1 MKLRFILL
9 VPFSSLSL
17 HPSAFA
23 SVITVSRTIL
33 EVNTQTCRD
42 NHRKAIPRRVAAPP
56 SSSLAH
62 LFSHDFTRASNANA
76 SRWFRA
82 SNRDPR
88 VDIQFRFVSLRRT
101 VTTTTTTARL
111 VSLRRSVGSEH
122 RVDRRMAMRMS
133 TPDAVRASTSM
144 RASTSGRGR
153 TRSASSGATVR
164 FLVDLRRANGSFIV
178 GRERAGRR
186 TRVGVLRDDDDGVG
200 VDEDASGGDEDAL
213 VREEDERD
221 AYGRER
227 LPWRSSEEVDGV
239 ALRDARSFVGWEVY
253 LDSNPDSLVGVVTDV
268 AAMGIQEG
276 EEEDGEEEASEAVAN
291 GDGGRSHE
299 SDHVKDLFVG
309 TDLKELS
316 DDERG
321 FLTRLSESLS
331 MGEEDQAG
339 LDESEMDADNAFL
352 LLVEGL
358 QETTLG
364 ERPLHYVPFVP
375 SMFPRWILS
384 AQALFLDPP
393 AGLLDLA
400 LREVQLNEL
409 RNDLIPFSRML
420 GADTYGMPQRLSLIN
435 QGQKELVKRVESL
448 GDWREVALELDLK
461 PDAAPWYYWDNIDNL
476 EDALL
481 KLVDAFWFE
490 EVDEEESYWYNDVS
504 GALQI
509 TPPVD
514 GTGGG
519 LDRPVM
525 PTMSHL
531 IEARRWDLH
540 HAIVLH
546 GGYKAVA
553 KELGWQHSRRMEN
566 RHLLSFETFKD
577 EILELIEDESLIEVG
592 VRPGQLPCESQLEEL
607 DRDDLIKFMRVHG
620 GFSAVAK
627 KLKLKP
633 SKGGREAYP
642 TCALTA
648 KALREFALE
657 HDIAAPFSKASKKTV
672 LLLPSDKELLEH
684 GRNDLRHAMR
694 RFNPS
699 DLAIAGKMNLR
710 HSRMSYEEA
719 RAELHKWKFEQGKRS
734 VFINWCNA
742 GHKPWNMP
750 VAPQEYYRKSGEW
763 VSWDDFMVP

>member
-1 MKLRFILL
+1 MAMAM
-9 VPFSSLSL
+9 S
-17 HPSAFA
+17 
-23 SVITVSRTIL
+23 
-33 EVNTQTCRD
+33 TCD
-42 NHRKAIPRRVAAPP
+42 A
-56 SSSLAH
+56 L
-62 LFSHDFTRASNANA
+62 RASAAA
-76 SRWFRA
+76 SA
-82 SNRDPR
+82 S
-88 VDIQFRFVSLRRT
+88 
-101 VTTTTTTARL
+101 A
-111 VSLRRSVGSEH
+111 
-122 RVDRRMAMRMS
+122 
-133 TPDAVRASTSM
+133 
-144 RASTSGRGR
+144 SGRGR
-153 TRSASSGATVR
+153 ARNASGATVR
-164 FLVDLRRANGSFIV
+164 FLVDSRRSGGSFV
-178 GRERAGRR
+178 SRGREARAERR
-186 TRVGVLRDDDDGVG
+186 THASDLREDGADGEVAG
-200 VDEDASGGDEDAL
+200 CDEDAT
-213 VREEDERD
+213 VREEAERD

-253 LDSNPDSLVGVVTDV
+253 LDGSPDSLVGVVTDFV
-268 AAMGIQEG
+268 AMGIQEG
-276 EEEDGEEEASEAVAN
+276 EEEEEEEEEGDDSEDAATK
-291 GDGGRSHE
+291 DPERSYE
-299 SDHVKDLFVG
+299 SDQVEDLFVG
-309 TDLKELS
+309 TDLKELN

-331 MGEEDQAG
+331 MGKEDQAG
-339 LDESEMDADNAFL
+339 FDESEMDSDNAFL
-352 LLVEGL
+352 LLIEGL

-375 SMFPRWILS
+375 NMFPRWILS

-400 LREVQLNEL
+400 LREVKLSEL

-435 QGQKELVKRVESL
+435 QGQRELVKRVESL

-490 EVDEEESYWYNDVS
+490 EVDGEESYWYNDVS

-531 IEARRWDLH
+531 LEARRWDLH

-553 KELGWQHSRRMEN
+553 KELNWQHARRMEN

-577 EILELIEDESLIEVG
+577 EILELIEDESLIKVG

-642 TCALTA
+642 TCASTA

-657 HDIAAPFSKASKKTV
+657 HDITTPFSNASKKTV
-672 LLLPSDKELLEH
+672 LLLPSDKELLDH

-694 RFNPS
+694 RFNSS

-750 VAPQEYYRKSGEW
+750 VAPQEYYRKSGDW
-763 VSWDDFMVP
+763 VSWNDFMVP

>member
-1 MKLRFILL
+1 M
-9 VPFSSLSL
+9 
-17 HPSAFA
+17 
-23 SVITVSRTIL
+23 
-33 EVNTQTCRD
+33 
-42 NHRKAIPRRVAAPP
+42 RV
-56 SSSLAH
+56 
-62 LFSHDFTRASNANA
+62 
-76 SRWFRA
+76 
-82 SNRDPR
+82 
-88 VDIQFRFVSLRRT
+88 
-101 VTTTTTTARL
+101 
-111 VSLRRSVGSEH
+111 
-122 RVDRRMAMRMS
+122 S
-133 TPDAVRASTSM
+133 TPDAVRASASM

-153 TRSASSGATVR
+153 ARNASSGATVR
-164 FLVDLRRANGSFIV
+164 FLVDLRRANGSFVV
-178 GRERAGRR
+178 GRGRAGRR
-186 TRVGVLRDDDDGVG
+186 TRVGVLRDDDDGGG
-200 VDEDASGGDEDAL
+200 VDEDASGGGEDAM

-253 LDSNPDSLVGVVTDV
+253 LDGNPDSLVGVVTDV

-276 EEEDGEEEASEAVAN
+276 EEEDGEEEDSEAVAN
-291 GDGGRSHE
+291 GDGERSYE

-316 DDERG
+316 DDERR

-577 EILELIEDESLIEVG
+577 EILELVEDESLIEVG

-642 TCALTA
+642 TCASTA

-657 HDIAAPFSKASKKTV
+657 HDIATPFSKASKKTV